1 MQFIGCPD
9 GIKGYK
15 LCYFDGGV
23 TRMLISR
30 DVVFKEDQ
38 LYMANETEQKD
49 DRSKDDK
56 TTTEQVELELPS
68 DTTIRIM
75 S

>member
-1 MQFIGCPD
+1 
-9 GIKGYK
+9 
-15 LCYFDGGV
+15 
-23 TRMLISR
+23 MLISR

-38 LYMANETEQKD
+38 LYMANETEQED